1 MSRSCAHKARIGTAR
16 GTFPTFLSFVV
27 LLAEAIY
34 EGTYEKDVA
43 QPSAILAVYLPNNR
57 STGRSP
63 DVYCVSSFGS
73 ADASY

>member
-1 MSRSCAHKARIGTAR
+1 M
-16 GTFPTFLSFVV
+16 FLSFVV

-34 EGTYEKDVA
+34 VGTYEKDMV

-63 DVYCVSSFGS
+63 DVYRVSSFGP